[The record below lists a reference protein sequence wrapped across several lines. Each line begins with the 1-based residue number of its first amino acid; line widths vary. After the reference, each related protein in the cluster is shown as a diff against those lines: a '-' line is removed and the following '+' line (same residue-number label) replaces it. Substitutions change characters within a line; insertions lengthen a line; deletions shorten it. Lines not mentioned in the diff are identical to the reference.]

1 MKQEFQINGRA
12 VSAQRP
18 PYIIAEMSANH
29 NGSIERA
36 FETIRQAKLCGVD
49 AVKMQTYTPDTM
61 TIDSAND
68 DFLIKEGLWKGRTL
82 YELYSEAYTPF
93 EWHEPLFNFAA
104 EQGVTLFSSP
114 FDETAVEL
122 LASLDAPAY
131 KVASFEL
138 IDLPLIECI
147 ARQKKPTFMSTG
159 MATVEEIGTAIETA
173 RRNGC
178 DQLVIF
184 HCISGYPTPL
194 EEANLSAIKLLKA
207 EFDVEVGLS
216 DHTFGNLASIV
227 ATALGASAIE
237 KHFTLSRD
245 DGGVDSA
252 FSIEPDEMTQLV
264 SDTKLAHAGL
274 GGGQLTRTKAEEAS
288 RNYRRSLYFVK
299 DLQAGHQIT
308 KDDIQ
313 IIRPGFGLSPSHYS
327 EVIGTTLSAPVRH
340 GDRVTMDVLQ
350 KNQ

>member
-1 MKQEFQINGRA
+1 MKQEFRINGRA
-12 VSAQRP
+12 VSAHQP

-36 FETIRQAKLCGVD
+36 FETIRHAKLCGVD

-68 DFLIKEGLWKGRTL
+68 DFLIKEGIWKGRTL

-93 EWHEPLFNFAA
+93 EWHEPLFNYAA
-104 EQGVTLFSSP
+104 EQGVTIFSSP
-114 FDETAVEL
+114 FDETAVDL
-122 LASLDAPAY
+122 LASLNAPAY

-147 ARQKKPTFMSTG
+147 ASQRKPMFMSTG
-159 MATVEEIGTAIETA
+159 MATLEEIGTAIETA

-194 EEANLSAIKLLKA
+194 EEANLGAIRLLRT

-216 DHTFGNLASIV
+216 DHTLGNLASIV
-227 ATALGASAIE
+227 ATTMGAAAIE

-245 DGGVDSA
+245 DGGLDSA

-264 SDTKLAHAGL
+264 SDTRLAHAGL
-274 GGGQLTRTKAEEAS
+274 GAGSLARSKAEEAN

-299 DLQAGHQIT
+299 DLQPGHQIT
-308 KDDIQ
+308 EDDIQ

-327 EVIGTTLSAPVRH
+327 AVIGSILSAPVRH
-340 GDRVTMDVLQ
+340 GDRVTLDVLR
-350 KNQ
+350 KDR